1 MRYAVTFVALFLIVG
16 TLVGIKAG
24 QIGTLIRYGKD
35 SKKAG
40 PPPEVVS
47 TAVASEDAW
56 ENTILAVGTI
66 AAVRGVS
73 VSNDA
78 SGVVTAL
85 HFESG
90 QHVQA
95 GAILLELDSSV
106 ERAQL
111 VSAQA
116 RRELAGVNAERT
128 KKLIDRN
135 AVAHSQLDNDL
146 AQLKS
151 SSADSGQFEAQIARK
166 TIRAPFSGWLG
177 IRNVNLGQYLNQG
190 TAVTTLEQLDSVYV
204 DFTLPQ
210 QYLASC
216 HVGQAVTV
224 HLAGSDDKQMDQPGA
239 ISAID
244 PGVDPVTRTIKVR
257 ANINNKQGILR
268 AGMFVE
274 VSLSMGVPVK
284 AVIAPVTTV
293 VHASYGDSVFVVE
306 KAPAPA
312 DGDATADAKSPGLVA
327 RQHFVKVSAS
337 RGDFVAFSAGVEP
350 GQELVSSGAFKL
362 RNNTRVLIN
371 NDVKLAPSLTPSVE
385 NH

>member
-1 MRYAVTFVALFLIVG
+1 MRYAVTFVALLLIVG
-16 TLVGIKAG
+16 TLAGIKAG
-24 QIGTLIRYGKD
+24 QISTLIHYGNE

-47 TAVASEDAW
+47 TTVATEDAW
-56 ENTILAVGTI
+56 EDTLLAVGTI

-78 SGVVTAL
+78 AGVVTAL

-90 QHVQA
+90 QHVHA
-95 GAILLELDSSV
+95 GAVLLELDSSV

-128 KKLIDRN
+128 KKLIAKE
-135 AVAHSQLDNDL
+135 AVAHSQLDNDM

-177 IRNVNLGQYLNQG
+177 IRNVNLGQYLNPG

-210 QYLASC
+210 QYLMAC
-216 HVGQAVTV
+216 HVGQVVRV
-224 HLAGSDDKQMDQPGA
+224 HLAGSNAHQNDLQGA

-257 ANINNKQGILR
+257 ANIANKQGTLR
-268 AGMFVE
+268 SGMFVE
-274 VSLSMGVPVK
+274 VSLSIGVPTKV
-284 AVIAPVTTV
+284 VVAPVTTV
-293 VHASYGDSVFVVE
+293 VHASYGDSVFIVE
-306 KAPAPA
+306 KAPPA
-312 DGDATADAKSPGLVA
+312 TDGEPTENVKTPALIA
-327 RQHFVKVSAS
+327 RQQFVKVGAA
-337 RGDFVAFSAGVEP
+337 RGDFVAFLDGVKP
-350 GQELVSSGAFKL
+350 GQELVSAGAFKL
-362 RNNTRVLIN
+362 RNNTRVVIN
-371 NDVKLAPSLTPSVE
+371 NEVKLVPSLTPSVE